1 MSKSNLRE
9 ENSKIILK
17 AICKELKMIRAYKE
31 YPQEKVASEM
41 NITRAFLSNLENGRI
56 DQFKF
61 ITVIELC
68 DYYNVTLSELITRTK
83 NNNPTINV

>member
-1 MSKSNLRE
+1 MSKLRE
-9 ENSKIILK
+9 EKSKMIVN
-17 AICKELKMIRAYKE
+17 AICKELKIIRLYKE

-61 ITVIELC
+61 ITVLELC

-83 NNNPTINV
+83 NNKPTMNI